1 MDLTSIK
8 CPNRATS
15 KRAYRGCQITDC
27 VCNLFRRTK
36 AAKGD
41 GSGSEEEDEDEDDE
55 DEDDMTIVE
64 MRQGENDRKL
74 KFNWADQCDSDVDDD
89 EF

>member
-1 MDLTSIK
+1 MEALTIAFQGHK
-8 CPNRATS
+8 IA
-15 KRAYRGCQITDC
+15 DC
-27 VCNLFRRTK
+27 ETI
-36 AAKGD
+36 
-41 GSGSEEEDEDEDDE
+41 SHDEDEDDEDE